1 MAGCGPHFSSQL
13 LPRYSCSWSIRSIAQ
28 KTHLISLVLHYTQQR
43 GSYVKLFVFHLD
55 RMTQQLTRFLTKTFQ
70 QVSWLVLRGNGEII
84 VKKKKKSTSNTS
96 ALKAWETLS
105 LWQQFLPLEIQR
117 NTKTNMTCMLVSR
130 CSTFQQWESE
140 CCSIMASRWVLKPQ
154 NSSGCST
161 LHASA
166 PRAPYSFVELLPSVT
181 QPWRGSSCSASD
193 QRALLLHRM

>member
-1 MAGCGPHFSSQL
+1 MSSCL
-13 LPRYSCSWSIRSIAQ
+13 FFTWIEWPNN
-28 KTHLISLVLHYTQQR
+28 SLVSLQKHFNKYH
-43 GSYVKLFVFHLD
+43 GLCWEEMGKLLW
-55 RMTQQLTRFLTKTFQ
+55 R
-70 QVSWLVLRGNGEII
+70 
-84 VKKKKKSTSNTS
+84 KKKSTSNTS

-130 CSTFQQWESE
+130 CSTFQQWQSE